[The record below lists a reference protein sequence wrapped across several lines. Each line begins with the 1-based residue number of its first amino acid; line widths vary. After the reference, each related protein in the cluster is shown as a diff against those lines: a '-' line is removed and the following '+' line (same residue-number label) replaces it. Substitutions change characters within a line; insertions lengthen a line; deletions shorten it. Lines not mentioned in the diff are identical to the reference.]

1 MTRFDSDFINDDVCL
16 DQSLNKNNVSMTAS
30 PKDKKYLKSSLL
42 YQRDGILPTSQVVV
56 EFRKKRVYRKK
67 VRN

>member
-1 MTRFDSDFINDDVCL
+1 MTRFDCDYINDDVCL
-16 DQSLNKNNVSMTAS
+16 DQSLNKNNVSKTAS